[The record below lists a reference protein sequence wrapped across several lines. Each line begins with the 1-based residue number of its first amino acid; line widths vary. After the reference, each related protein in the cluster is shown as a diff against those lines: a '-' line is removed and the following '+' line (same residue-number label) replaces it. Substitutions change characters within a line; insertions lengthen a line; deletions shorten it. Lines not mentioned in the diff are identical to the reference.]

1 VNFLAHVFLA
11 NSDPD
16 SIVGQLCGDFIRG
29 SDLDHFPAA
38 VVRGIKVHRAV
49 DSFTDKHPVNLQAR
63 QLFSAPHRRYA
74 GIITDVAYDHY
85 LALDWRNYSDIP
97 LQEYSTLVD
106 QSLSSRFAVLPESLQ
121 RFAPYLQSEKILQ
134 NNIHRAHIEL
144 TLERIS
150 LRRKSMAPLA
160 TAAPSLWLNNDQL
173 KYHFDRFFPEL
184 IEYTK
189 GVQYKLQ
196 AETSVQGAIPA
207 GRDND

>member
-1 VNFLAHVFLA
+1 MNFLAHVFLA

-29 SDLDHFPAA
+29 TDLDRFPAA

-97 LQEYSTLVD
+97 LREYSALVD
-106 QSLSSRFAVLPESLQ
+106 QSLSSRFAVLPEGLQ
-121 RFAPYLQSEKILQ
+121 RFAPYLQSEKILE
-134 NNIHRAHIEL
+134 NNIHRDHIEL
-144 TLERIS
+144 TLGRIS
-150 LRRKSMAPLA
+150 MRRNSMAPLA
-160 TAAPSLWLNNDQL
+160 TAAPVLWRHSDQL
-173 KYHFDRFFPEL
+173 KQHFDRFFPEL
-184 IEYTK
+184 IQFSR
-189 GVQYKLQ
+189 GMQQKLQ
-196 AETSVQGAIPA
+196 AEYSSRSATTVS
-207 GRDND
+207 RNND